1 MGSFKLYFGV
11 FVIVAALYLCVE
23 LVPPYYTNY
32 EFQDAVRSEA
42 LYSTNNSDTEDDIR
56 NSVFRTAKRLEIP
69 VKPEGIKVHREGVNG
84 SGSVSIDVPYVVHV
98 NLPGYPLD
106 LHFDVASTNQ
116 GAN

>member
-1 MGSFKLYFGV
+1 MGSIKLYFGI
-11 FVIVAALYLCVE
+11 FVMIAAIYLCVE

-42 LYSTNNSDTEDDIR
+42 LFSTNSSKSEDDIR
-56 NSVFRTAKRLEIP
+56 ASVLRRARQLDIP
-69 VKPEGIKVHREGVNG
+69 VTSDAIVVHRNGVNG

-106 LHFDVASTNQ
+106 LHFDVSVTNQ
-116 GAN
+116 GIE

>member
-1 MGSFKLYFGV
+1 MGSIKLYFGL
-11 FVIVAALYLCVE
+11 FVIIAALYLCVE

-42 LYSTNNSDTEDDIR
+42 LFSTNSSKSEDAIR
-56 NSVFRTAKRLEIP
+56 ASVLKRARQLDIP
-69 VKPEGIKVHREGVNG
+69 VTADGITVHREGING
-84 SGSVSIDVPYVVHV
+84 TGSVSIDVPYVVHV

-106 LHFDVASTNQ
+106 LHFDVAAANQ